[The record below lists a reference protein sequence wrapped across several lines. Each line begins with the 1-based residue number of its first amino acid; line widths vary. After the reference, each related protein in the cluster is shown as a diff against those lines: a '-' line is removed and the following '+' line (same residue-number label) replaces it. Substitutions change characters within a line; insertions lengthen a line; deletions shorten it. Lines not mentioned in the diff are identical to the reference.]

1 MLQPTNNLINR
12 ANLINPLAHRSPP
25 SGKSY
30 DSCSRKL
37 ACFVSVSRTLSLS
50 PSPPFALSL
59 RPPVS
64 HFLSFPR
71 FTLFFAVS
79 PTSPSFIS
87 GSFHPRLSSRA
98 HSAVTKIDF
107 LARTRERT
115 GERDIEYIALSRPSF
130 DFSISADARRSISPF
145 YPFFPLL
152 VLFRGRF
159 RARAPSNF
167 PRD

>member
-1 MLQPTNNLINR
+1 MILVHASWHASSPS
-12 ANLINPLAHRSPP
+12 LAR
-25 SGKSY
+25 
-30 DSCSRKL
+30 
-37 ACFVSVSRTLSLS
+37 SLS
-50 PSPPFALSL
+50 FSPPFAL

-107 LARTRERT
+107 LARTRERAG
-115 GERDIEYIALSRPSF
+115 GERYIEYIALSRPSF

-145 YPFFPLL
+145 YPFFPLPSL
-152 VLFRGRF
+152 HVLFRGRF

>member
-1 MLQPTNNLINR
+1 MILVHASWHASSPS
-12 ANLINPLAHRSPP
+12 LARS
-25 SGKSY
+25 
-30 DSCSRKL
+30 
-37 ACFVSVSRTLSLS
+37 LSL
-50 PSPPFALSL
+50 SPPFALSL

-107 LARTRERT
+107 LARTRERA
-115 GERDIEYIALSRPSF
+115 GEERDMEYIALSRPSF
-130 DFSISADARRSISPF
+130 DFSISADARRSVSPF
-145 YPFFPLL
+145 YPFFPPLPP
-152 VLFRGRF
+152 
-159 RARAPSNF
+159 RAF
-167 PRD
+167 PRPLPRASPVKFSTRLIKKKEKTRKKETCESRRAALR